1 MPAHT
6 QTRRGVDKH
15 ADRQMSPDNTA
26 LGFRAPWVLLPPGTR
41 FTLLN
46 GVHCSPDSESGEEL
60 SCPQS
65 RCLPARSLASVL
77 HRLERPIRSPFI
89 ESFLLCQ
96 IPSCFSAGPRI
107 DTGLSCPAW
116 ARVLYLSFPSVL
128 EVFSFPGQGIP
139 DEPPNVMPDVRIPE
153 REERRLPR
161 QCNMKKKGSLL
172 LPQVRAPAA
181 TNTVVQGQRALS
193 PRCYPNL

>member
-1 MPAHT
+1 M
-6 QTRRGVDKH
+6 
-15 ADRQMSPDNTA
+15 
-26 LGFRAPWVLLPPGTR
+26 PPGTR

-65 RCLPARSLASVL
+65 RCLPARLLTSVL
-77 HRLERPIRSPFI
+77 HWLERPVRSPFI
-89 ESFLLCQ
+89 ESFLLLQ

-107 DTGLSCPAW
+107 DTGLSCPAC
-116 ARVLYLSFPSVL
+116 ALVLYLSFPSVL
-128 EVFSFPGQGIP
+128 EVFSFPSQGIP

-161 QCNMKKKGSLL
+161 QCNSQKGKFIADSSQGSCRNQRSGAESESPEPTLL
-172 LPQVRAPAA
+172 SKFIECA
-181 TNTVVQGQRALS
+181 
-193 PRCYPNL
+193 